1 MKGVWFAVLALL
13 LVIALERWY
22 ADSLFQKTL
31 DEVPRMQERKR
42 LQGFFQTITSMGEF
56 KVYMLGLMV
65 VFNTTH
71 KLKAL
76 YIVAAFSLESYLN
89 SGVFKQ
95 LYA

>member
-42 LQGFFQTITSMGEF
+42 LQGFFQTITAMGEF
-56 KVYMLGLMV
+56 KVYMLALMV